1 MQAIKKKEDVFF
13 TLFSESA
20 AKVVKVGEA
29 FKDLVENYENVPRK
43 VAYIKELETECD
55 VMTHSI
61 LKKLNSS
68 FVTPLDRE
76 DIYLIAKEVDDIVDN
91 LEEAANRFMIF
102 EVRGIREEAI
112 TMTRIIQQSIVE
124 LEGLFALLSDYKKS
138 GPIMEKIIEVNRLEN
153 DGDLVYREALHTL
166 FKEEKDPIELVK
178 WKQIY
183 EHLEESLDSCENVAN
198 MVEGVVMKYA

>member
-1 MQAIKKKEDVFF
+1 MQAMKKKEDVFF

-20 AKVVKVGEA
+20 AKVRKVGEV
-29 FKDLVENYENVPRK
+29 FMDLVANYENVPRK

-76 DIYLIAKEVDDIVDN
+76 DIYTIAKEIDDIVDS

-124 LEGLFALLSDYKKS
+124 LEG
-138 GPIMEKIIEVNRLEN
+138 
-153 DGDLVYREALHTL
+153 
-166 FKEEKDPIELVK
+166 
-178 WKQIY
+178 
-183 EHLEESLDSCENVAN
+183 
-198 MVEGVVMKYA
+198 